1 LISERGWK
9 KLSVISQPVNQT
21 EGVPVPDPRAVVTA
35 DTLDE
40 AASLV
45 KDAICPHRL
54 RVLAPTSR
62 SLAFLSSLDL
72 GECGLASVRYG
83 FDVDI
88 DAGYIEDSYLVKWT
102 LAGQGRLQSAERR
115 ALTSSSSLVIT
126 EPTERTLIH
135 MTAQCHHLTIRVSRR
150 ALMAAL
156 AAKLKRAPRKSLR
169 FDLEIPM
176 HSEFARAWCDLVAH
190 ICHVSATAPSAMAS
204 EDVRRQYSRTLME
217 LMLTAATHSHSDA
230 LAERSNRAEAWHV
243 GHARDYIHE
252 HLSEDISISDIAAKV
267 GVTPRTLQN
276 GFRKTFNLTP
286 VEYIRRARVEAL
298 RRALLA
304 ADETAGVTNL
314 MTNVGIVNF
323 GRYAQYYREQVG
335 VTPSATLRE
344 KATG

>member
-1 LISERGWK
+1 MEK
-9 KLSVISQPVNQT
+9 QVSVISQPVNQT
-21 EGVPVPDPRAVVTA
+21 DVVPVPDPRAVVTA

-40 AASLV
+40 ATSLV

-54 RVLAPTSR
+54 RVLAPASR

-72 GECGLASVRYG
+72 GECGLASLRYG

-88 DAGYIEDSYLVKWT
+88 DAGCIGDSYLVKWT
-102 LAGQGRLQSAERR
+102 LAGQGHLQSAERR
-115 ALTSSSSLVIT
+115 LLTSRDSLVIT

-135 MTAQCHHLTIRVSRR
+135 MTRQCHHLTVRVSRR

-156 AAKLKRAPRKSLR
+156 AAKLKRAPRTSLR
-169 FDLEIPM
+169 FALEIPM
-176 HSEFARAWCDLVAH
+176 DSDFARAWCDLVVH
-190 ICHVSATAPSAMAS
+190 ICHVSAAAPSAMADA
-204 EDVRRQYSRTLME
+204 DVRRQYSRMLME
-217 LMLTAATHSHSDA
+217 ILLTAATHSHSDS
-230 LAERSNRAEAWHV
+230 LSQGSQRAEAWHV
-243 GHARDYIHE
+243 GHARDYIHA
-252 HLSEDISISDIAAKV
+252 HLAEDISIADIAAKV
-267 GVTPRTLQN
+267 GVTARTLQN

-286 VEYIRRARVEAL
+286 VEYVRRARVEAL

-335 VTPSATLRE
+335 VSPSATLRE
-344 KATG
+344 KASG

>member
-1 LISERGWK
+1 MEK
-9 KLSVISQPVNQT
+9 QLSVISQPVHQT
-21 EGVPVPDPRAVVTA
+21 PGIPVPDPRAVVTA

-45 KDAICPHRL
+45 RDAICPHRL
-54 RVLAPTSR
+54 RVPAPAGRGLAY
-62 SLAFLSSLDL
+62 LSSLDL

-88 DAGYIEDSYLVKWT
+88 DAGCIEDSYLVKWT
-102 LAGQGRLQSAERR
+102 LAGQGHLQSAERR
-115 ALTSSSSLVIT
+115 ALTSRNALVIT

-135 MTAQCHHLTIRVSRR
+135 MTPQCHHLTMRVSRR

-176 HSEFARAWCDLVAH
+176 DSEFARAWCDLVAH
-190 ICHVSATAPSAMAS
+190 ICHVSATAPTAMAN
-204 EDVRRQYSRTLME
+204 EDVRSQYSRMLME
-217 LMLTAATHSHSDA
+217 IMLAAASHSHSDS
-230 LAERSNRAEAWHV
+230 LAERSGRAEAWHV

-252 HLSEDISISDIAAKV
+252 HLAEDISVADIAVKV
-267 GVTPRTLQN
+267 GVTARTLQN

-335 VTPSATLRE
+335 VSPSATLRE
-344 KATG
+344 KASG